1 MRLKNKGVLII
12 GSGIAGL
19 STALRLAEKKI
30 YSTVIAKR
38 PSLETPSAWAQGGI
52 AAVMADEDS
61 IHQHFE
67 DTLQASAGTIN
78 QAVAMK
84 VILNGPRVI
93 SWLNDM
99 GVPFDKTPD
108 GKFALGR
115 EGGHTNRRI
124 IHAKDATGRFVME
137 ALYKKAKNNYYI
149 ELINSLVAYELVTE
163 STSNVTQ
170 LTGAK
175 FYDYKVMK
183 SYSVK
188 CAQIILATGGYAGLY
203 GVATSPAKGS
213 GLGLA
218 CEAGCH
224 VENLEYL
231 QFHPT
236 AFYQDHG
243 VLPLI
248 TEALRGEGAILRDIR
263 GKAFMSE
270 YHALAEL
277 APRDIVSRAMFEVMH
292 TQKSNYLYLD
302 TTHLSKADLLKRF
315 PTINS
320 ICQAGGIDLA
330 RKWIP
335 VTPAAHYACGG
346 IKIDENGRTN
356 VRGIFAVGE
365 CSSSGLHGAN
375 RLASNSLLEALV
387 FAVFVADQ
395 LEQDGVNE
403 LNHKQEELNNTLLP
417 IEVMNQMII
426 RCQDLMWSE
435 VGIIRTNKG
444 LRSAIDQFIEMYSEV
459 NSLKNSIG
467 ELVQLKRLSQRL
479 LVCKEVAIA
488 ALKNP
493 RNLGTHYNADNKVA

>member
-1 MRLKNKGVLII
+1 MRLKNQGVLIV

-30 YSTVIAKR
+30 YSTIIAKR
-38 PSLETPSAWAQGGI
+38 PSLETPSTWAQGGI
-52 AAVMADEDS
+52 AAVMADDDS
-61 IHQHFE
+61 FHQHFE

-78 QAVAMK
+78 QTVAMK
-84 VILNGPRVI
+84 VISDGPRVI
-93 SWLNDM
+93 SWLSDI
-99 GVPFDKTPD
+99 GVPFDKTAD

-137 ALYKKAKNNYYI
+137 TLHQEAKNNCYI
-149 ELINSLVAYELVTE
+149 EIIDSLVVHELVTE
-163 STSNVTQ
+163 TNSDVIQ

-175 FYDYKVMK
+175 LYDYKTMK
-183 SYSVK
+183 SYIVK
-188 CAQIILATGGYAGLY
+188 CVQIVLATGGYAGLY
-203 GVATSPAKGS
+203 GTATSPAKGS

-218 CEAGCH
+218 FEAGCH

-243 VLPLI
+243 VLSLI

-263 GKAFMSE
+263 GKAFMSD

-277 APRDIVSRAMFEVMH
+277 APRDIVSRAMFEVMNL
-292 TQKSNYLYLD
+292 QKSYYLYLD
-302 TTHLSKADLLKRF
+302 ATHLSKAELLKRF
-315 PTINS
+315 PNVNS
-320 ICQAGGIDLA
+320 ICQSRGIDLS

-346 IKIDENGRTN
+346 IKIDENGKTN
-356 VRGIFAVGE
+356 VRGIFALGE

-387 FAVFVADQ
+387 FAIFVADQ
-395 LEQDGVNE
+395 LEKDGVNE
-403 LNHKQEELNNTLLP
+403 LSHKQEALSHALLP
-417 IEVMNQMII
+417 REAINQIII
-426 RCQDLMWSE
+426 RCQSLMWGE
-435 VGIIRTNKG
+435 VGIIRTDKG
-444 LRSAIDQFIEMYSEV
+444 LRSAINQFLEMHLEV
-459 NSLKNSIG
+459 SSLKNSMG
-467 ELVQLKRLSQRL
+467 ELVQLKRLAQGL
-479 LVCKEVAIA
+479 LVCKEVATA

-493 RNLGTHYNADNKVA
+493 RNLGTHYNADNQVS